1 MKKLVSFKL
10 FESIQSYDFRRISDD
25 EYLFEDEFSNF
36 FKVEFKKIYD
46 DLVEVIY
53 LVKEGDSWTYKEVKT
68 NIFKTTQ
75 TVIDDILTQYLD
87 NNEWVDMVLIKGLS
101 KVNEKDFIS
110 KRTKWYMRYLE
121 NNPING
127 WSMERDGNSIYLFKN

>member
-10 FESIQSYDFRRISDD
+10 FESIQSYDFRSISDD

-36 FKVEFKKIYD
+36 FKVEFKKIDD

-68 NIFKTTQ
+68 T
-75 TVIDDILTQYLD
+75 
-87 NNEWVDMVLIKGLS
+87 
-101 KVNEKDFIS
+101 
-110 KRTKWYMRYLE
+110 
-121 NNPING
+121 
-127 WSMERDGNSIYLFKN
+127 

>member
-36 FKVEFKKIYD
+36 FKVEFKKIDD

-101 KVNEKDFIS
+101 KVKEKDFIS